1 MSLESQP
8 RLRVL
13 LVDDEHKLT
22 DLLRLELDVEG
33 YDVDVASDGA
43 SGLIRS
49 RTEPTPDLIILDWNL
64 PDFSGIDICQR
75 IRAGGITIPI
85 LMLTGHD
92 EITDRVKA
100 LDAGVDDYLIKPFS
114 IDELMAR
121 LRAMHRR
128 AETFSGPVGGSDV
141 NEILKVADLSM
152 NTRTR
157 DVMRGDRAIRL
168 SVKEYDL
175 LNFLMRGAGRVLER
189 QEIMHGVWG
198 RKFLWGRQS
207 SRRLHP
213 LPASKSR
220 TGRCANPHP
229 HRARCRIHPQGTIEL
244 TSLFRAE
251 SLQLWARANRV
262 QDCATPGPAAA
273 KQDPCWHAS
282 PRKDPDPLNQR
293 PANRHAMVCATR
305 NADAALC

>member
-1 MSLESQP
+1 MASESPP

-13 LVDDEHKLT
+13 VVDDETKLT
-22 DLLRLELDVEG
+22 ELLKLELNVEG

-49 RTEPTPDLIILDWNL
+49 RTEPSPDLVILDWNL

-75 IRAGGITIPI
+75 IRASGVTTPI

-128 AETFSGPVGGSDV
+128 AESFSGGGS
-141 NEILKVADLSM
+141 NEQLPQQLQVADLVM
-152 NTRTR
+152 DTRTR
-157 DVMRGDRAIRL
+157 DVSRGGRTIQL
-168 SVKEYDL
+168 SVKEYEL

-189 QEIMHGVWG
+189 AEIMRGVWG
-198 RKFLWGRQS
+198 ENFFGDDNLLDVYIRYLRQKVE
-207 SRRLHP
+207 
-213 LPASKSR
+213 SKDAV
-220 TGRCANPHP
+220 TL
-229 HRARCRIHPQGTIEL
+229 IHTIRGVGFILREG
-244 TSLFRAE
+244 E
-251 SLQLWARANRV
+251 S
-262 QDCATPGPAAA
+262 T
-273 KQDPCWHAS
+273 
-282 PRKDPDPLNQR
+282 
-293 PANRHAMVCATR
+293 
-305 NADAALC
+305 